1 MARGLMVLIGSSI
14 GFSGKVPV
22 PLPGPSLTKSIP
34 WYLFRGESEL
44 NKAKDSMRRDWDE
57 RARRDAFLYIAS
69 WRKDWDEASFFESGE
84 QDYLRLVHPVLK
96 KLQLDSSCKTM
107 AELGCGAGR
116 MTRSFAQHFQSVSAV
131 DISAEMQSRAKGYL
145 RSFSNIRWVL
155 SNGETLSGIESA
167 SVDFV
172 FSYLVLQHMPTK
184 EVVVSSIREMMR
196 ILRPG
201 GAFLFQFNGSHQPT
215 MNWKGRAISG
225 ILDGVASIGLH
236 SASRLIASVFG
247 IDPEMVGKTWR
258 GVALSA
264 AEIAGAVRSGQGS
277 PDDFLDADTP
287 LAWCYGRKLPEAR
300 A

>member
-1 MARGLMVLIGSSI
+1 
-14 GFSGKVPV
+14 
-22 PLPGPSLTKSIP
+22 
-34 WYLFRGESEL
+34 
-44 NKAKDSMRRDWDE
+44 MRRDWDE

-84 QDYLRLVHPVLK
+84 QDYLRLVHPILQ
-96 KLQLDSSCKTM
+96 KLQFDPATETA
-107 AELGCGAGR
+107 AEFGCGAGR
-116 MTRSFAQHFQSVSAV
+116 MTRSFAQRFRSVTAV
-131 DISAEMQSRAKGYL
+131 DISEEMQSRAKGYL

-155 SNGETLSGIESA
+155 SSGETISGIESA

-184 EVVVSSIREMMR
+184 EVAFSSIREMMR

-201 GAFLFQFNGSHQPT
+201 GAFLFQFNGSKQPT

-225 ILDGVASIGLH
+225 ILDGMASMGLH
-236 SASRLIASVFG
+236 RASRRIASLFE

-258 GVALSA
+258 GAALTSE
-264 AEIAGAVRSGQGS
+264 EIAEAVRSGQAS
-277 PDDFLDADTP
+277 PEEFLDAGTP
-287 LAWCYGRKLPEAR
+287 LAWCYGHKLPEAR